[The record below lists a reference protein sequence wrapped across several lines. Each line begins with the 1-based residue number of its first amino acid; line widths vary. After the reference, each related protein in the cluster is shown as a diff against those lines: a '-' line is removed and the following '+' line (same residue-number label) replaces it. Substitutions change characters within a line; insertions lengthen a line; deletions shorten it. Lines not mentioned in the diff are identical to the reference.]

1 MELAAAVD
9 GYLHALQH
17 LRRASPHSVA
27 AARRDLD
34 AFRRFAADHGATAT
48 EAVDVHLLRRYVA
61 TGTRDGYKASSMAR
75 FLSSIRGFY
84 AWLMDEGVAD
94 ANPAQGLRAPRGEK
108 RLPRTLTRE
117 QAGTLAEV
125 APEDD
130 GPLACRDR
138 ALVELFYSSGLRL
151 SELAAL
157 DLDDLR
163 ARDELRVLGKG
174 AKTRVVPVGREAQ
187 RALAAWVRLRGRL
200 ARTDCPAL
208 FVSSRG
214 TRLSRRAIQ
223 QRMALR
229 ARQAGLGVP
238 VHPHRLRHAFA
249 THMLEGSGD
258 LRAVQ
263 ELLGHASLSSTQ
275 IYTQLDFDHLA
286 RVYRGAHPRARRRPG
301 GPEDGA

>member
-1 MELAAAVD
+1 MRIDAAVER
-9 GYLHALQH
+9 YLQALQH
-17 LRRASPHSVA
+17 LRRGSPHSLS

-34 AFRRFAADHGATAT
+34 AFRAFAAEHGVETVA
-48 EAVDVHLLRRYVA
+48 AVDVHLLRRYVA
-61 TGTRDGYKASSMAR
+61 QRSQAGHKPASIQR
-75 FLSSIRGFY
+75 YLSSIRSFY
-84 AWLMDEGVAD
+84 AWLMDEDLAV

-117 QAGTLAEV
+117 QAGALAEH
-125 APEDD
+125 APAADD
-130 GPLACRDR
+130 ALAARDR
-138 ALVELFYSSGLRL
+138 AVVELLYSSGLRL
-151 SELAAL
+151 AELAAL
-157 DLDDLR
+157 DVQDL
-163 ARDELRVLGKG
+163 AAGDELRVLGKG
-174 AKTRVVPVGREAQ
+174 GKTRVVPVGSEARE
-187 RALAAWVRLRGRL
+187 ALAAWLRRRGDL
-200 ARTDCPAL
+200 AAADCPAL

-223 QRMALR
+223 QRLARR
-229 ARQAGLGVP
+229 AGDAGVGVP

-286 RVYRGAHPRARRRPG
+286 RVYRGAHPRARRSDS
-301 GPEDGA
+301 EKT

>member
-1 MELAAAVD
+1 MRIAAAVAR
-9 GYLHALQH
+9 YLQALQH
-17 LRRASPHSVA
+17 LRRASPHSLS

-34 AFRRFAADHGATAT
+34 AFRAFAAEHGVETVQ
-48 EAVDVHLLRRYVA
+48 AVDVHLLRRYVA
-61 TGTRDGYKASSMAR
+61 QRSQAGHKPASIQR
-75 FLSSIRGFY
+75 YLSSIRSFY
-84 AWLMDEGVAD
+84 AWLMDEDLAA

-117 QAGTLAEV
+117 QAGALAEHV
-125 APEDD
+125 PAAAADA
-130 GPLACRDR
+130 LAARDR
-138 ALVELFYSSGLRL
+138 ALVELLYSSGLRL
-151 SELAAL
+151 AELAAL
-157 DLDDLR
+157 DIRDL
-163 ARDELRVLGKG
+163 AAGDELRVLGKG
-174 AKTRVVPVGREAQ
+174 GKTRVVPVGAEA
-187 RALAAWVRLRGRL
+187 RMALAAWLKRRGEL
-200 ARTDCPAL
+200 AASDCPAL

-223 QRMALR
+223 QRLARR
-229 ARQAGLGVP
+229 AIDAGLGVP

-286 RVYRGAHPRARRRPG
+286 KVYRGAHPRARRSGSEKP
-301 GPEDGA
+301 